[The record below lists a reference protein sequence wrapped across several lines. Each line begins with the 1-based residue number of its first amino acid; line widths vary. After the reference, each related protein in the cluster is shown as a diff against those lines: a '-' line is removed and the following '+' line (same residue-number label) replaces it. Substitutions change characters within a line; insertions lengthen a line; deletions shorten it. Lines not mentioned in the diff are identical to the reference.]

1 MNSEYTAK
9 KKSTP
14 HNRAIR
20 PHARQNG
27 LVVQSLPDELLVYD
41 LERHK
46 AHCLNQT
53 ATLVWERC
61 DGKTTAAKIAEQMSK
76 LTGKAVSEEVALLA
90 IEELGRS
97 RLLKQA
103 PVRREA
109 SGAVSRRELIKRAG
123 VAAAIALPVVT
134 TIVAPKATQAATC
147 RTSGQACT
155 TSAQCCSGVCNA
167 GTCA

>member
-1 MNSEYTAK
+1 MRKGREQSLPE
-9 KKSTP
+9 
-14 HNRAIR
+14 
-20 PHARQNG
+20 ARKEG
-27 LVVQSLPDELLVYD
+27 LVVQRLADEALVYD
-41 LERHK
+41 QQRHK

-76 LTGKAVSEEVALLA
+76 QTGKAVSEEVAMLA

-97 RLLKQA
+97 RLLKQG
-103 PVRREA
+103 PVRTEG
-109 SGAVSRRELIKRAG
+109 SMGVSRRELIKRAG

-134 TIVAPKATQAATC
+134 SIVAPKATQAATC

-155 TSAQCCSGVCNA
+155 TSAQCCSGVCSA
-167 GTCA
+167 GVCA

>member
-1 MNSEYTAK
+1 MRKERQQLL
-9 KKSTP
+9 P
-14 HNRAIR
+14 E
-20 PHARQNG
+20 ARKEG
-27 LVVQSLPDELLVYD
+27 LVVQRLADEALVYD
-41 LERHK
+41 QQRHK

-61 DGKTTAAKIAEQMSK
+61 DGKTTAAKIAEQMSRQ
-76 LTGKAVSEEVALLA
+76 TNKAVAEEVVLLA
-90 IEELGRS
+90 VEELGRS

-103 PVRREA
+103 PGRGEV
-109 SGAVSRRELIKRAG
+109 SGGVSRRELIKRAG
-123 VAAAIALPVVT
+123 IAAAIALPVVT
-134 TIVAPKATQAATC
+134 SIVAPKATQAATC